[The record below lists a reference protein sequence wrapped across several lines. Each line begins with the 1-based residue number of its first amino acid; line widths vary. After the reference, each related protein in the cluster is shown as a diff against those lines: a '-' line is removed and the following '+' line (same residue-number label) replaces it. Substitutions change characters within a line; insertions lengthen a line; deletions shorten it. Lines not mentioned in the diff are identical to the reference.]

1 MTDELDFNLV
11 PEIRSSVERLEGE
24 RENRLTLARD
34 RIKTGVPFLDK
45 ALGGMRRNDLLL
57 VGGSSGGGKTE
68 LVSQIAKTN
77 VEAGRRVHFFALEAE
92 EREIERRI
100 LYKLLAQAFYR
111 DAGRDKRLFISY
123 RDWLFGA
130 LDDLVVHYETEAQR
144 IFSEKFRGL
153 HTIYR
158 TGEFSVTEFERYL
171 LAIKDE
177 TDLVIVDHLN
187 YFDFDERINENVA
200 VTQIVKKIRD
210 LALITGV
217 PIVLV
222 AHIRKRDK
230 RAAGILP
237 ELEDFMGSSNVYKIA
252 TQCVLIAAADSTH
265 NPDPKRWPTYIRVA
279 KNRVDGS
286 LTRYMARIE
295 FNSEK
300 NEYEPTYTLGRYKP
314 GMEAFEPIQ
323 NLDELPHWA
332 RR

>member
-1 MTDELDFNLV
+1 MDELNFDLIPDV
-11 PEIRSSVERLEGE
+11 RPSVERLEGE
-24 RENRLTLARD
+24 RENRLTLARN

-100 LYKLLAQAFYR
+100 LYKLIAQAFHK
-111 DAGRDKRLFISY
+111 DPHRDKRLFISY
-123 RDWLFGA
+123 RDWVFGE
-130 LDDLVVHYETEAQR
+130 LDNDVIEYETQAQR
-144 IFSEKFRGL
+144 IFTEKYKGL

-158 TGEFSVTEFERYL
+158 KGEFSVEEFERYL

-187 YFDFDERINENVA
+187 YFDFDERINENLA

-230 RAAGILP
+230 RTAGILP

-252 TQCVLIAAADSTH
+252 TQCVLIAGADSRH

-279 KNRVDGS
+279 KNRIDGS

-295 FNSEK
+295 FNSER
-300 NEYEPTYTLGRYKP
+300 NEYEPQYTLGRYSP
-314 GMEAFEPIQ
+314 GMETFEGIQ